1 MTDLTWFAQLTTT
14 ATDLDATISQ
24 MLATLQREQSTVR
37 RLQANLKVLLAQAEK
52 VADEQATNEIAQ
64 EMIERLTAT
73 GQRQQYTL
81 AQGLNLVIS
90 QTGVWRQLRLSREH
104 ALPSSLEIKI
114 CRNAFGVPAHVE
126 PRWAAALGER
136 RAVALVWLVDPASAA

>member
-1 MTDLTWFAQLTTT
+1 MSKRLT
-14 ATDLDATISQ
+14 
-24 MLATLQREQSTVR
+24 
-37 RLQANLKVLLAQAEK
+37 
-52 VADEQATNEIAQ
+52 EIAQ

-81 AQGLNLVIS
+81 AWGLNLVIS

-104 ALPSSLEIKI
+104 VLPSSLEIKI

-126 PRWAAALGER
+126 PRWAAALGEW
-136 RAVALVWLVDPASAA
+136 RAVALVWLVNPTSAA